1 MWKYIVKRLLLM
13 IPILLGVTFIVFFIM
28 NLTPGDPAAII
39 LGDQASAEALAA
51 MRLEL
56 GLDKPLLVRYFKYIW
71 DMLHGDLGLSYK
83 NQLSVWAQVIDK
95 FPNTAI
101 LAVAGIFVA
110 LIIGIPVGIISAK
123 KQYTALDNTS
133 MVLSLI
139 GVSMPNFWLG
149 LLLSLLFA
157 LKLGWLP
164 SQGMG
169 SGFVGLLR
177 SIVLP
182 AITLGTG
189 SAATVVRMTR
199 SSMLEVIRQDY
210 ISTARAKGISE
221 RQVTFRHML
230 KNAMIPIVTAVG
242 LQFGSLLGGAML
254 TETVFSWP
262 GLGRLMVESINSKDI
277 PMVMGATIFLAIMF
291 SLVNLLVDL
300 VYFKKNKLALVGMSF
315 IILLLVIAIS
325 TIVIDLVTN
334 KSFYNAHVIKQ
345 NLRMRLKGPSKDH
358 IFGLDEFG
366 RDIFLR
372 MLWAVRYSL
381 FMGVFAIMFSVIVG
395 GVFGSVAGYYGKV
408 TDNIIMRFMDI
419 LLAVPSMLLATAIVA
434 ALGTSLVNVLIAI
447 AISYVPA
454 FARTV
459 RASVLTVKDQEYIEA
474 AKAVGASDFRIIF
487 KYILPNAMAP
497 LIVQATLGVAGAILS
512 IAGLS
517 FLGLGIQ
524 PPTPEWGSMLSSARA
539 YIREGW
545 HITVIPGLGIMLT
558 ILALNIMGDGLRDAL
573 DPRLKN

>member
-39 LGDQASAEALAA
+39 LGDQATAEALAA
-51 MRLEL
+51 KRIEL

-83 NQLSVWAQVIDK
+83 NQLSVWTQVIDK

-123 KQYTALDNTS
+123 KQYTLLDNTS

-169 SGFVGLLR
+169 SGFVGLMR

-182 AITLGTG
+182 ALTLGTG

-221 RQVTFRHML
+221 KQVTYRHML

-242 LQFGSLLGGAML
+242 LQFGQLLGGAML

-262 GLGRLMVESINSKDI
+262 GLGRLMVDSINSKDI

-291 SLVNLLVDL
+291 SVVNLIVDL
-300 VYFKKNKLALVGMSF
+300 VYAFIDPRIKSQYKK
-315 IILLLVIAIS
+315 
-325 TIVIDLVTN
+325 
-334 KSFYNAHVIKQ
+334 
-345 NLRMRLKGPSKDH
+345 
-358 IFGLDEFG
+358 
-366 RDIFLR
+366 
-372 MLWAVRYSL
+372 
-381 FMGVFAIMFSVIVG
+381 
-395 GVFGSVAGYYGKV
+395 AG
-408 TDNIIMRFMDI
+408 
-419 LLAVPSMLLATAIVA
+419 
-434 ALGTSLVNVLIAI
+434 VNV
-447 AISYVPA
+447 
-454 FARTV
+454 RK
-459 RASVLTVKDQEYIEA
+459 VK
-474 AKAVGASDFRIIF
+474 V
-487 KYILPNAMAP
+487 
-497 LIVQATLGVAGAILS
+497 
-512 IAGLS
+512 
-517 FLGLGIQ
+517 
-524 PPTPEWGSMLSSARA
+524 
-539 YIREGW
+539 
-545 HITVIPGLGIMLT
+545 
-558 ILALNIMGDGLRDAL
+558 
-573 DPRLKN
+573 

>member
-1 MWKYIVKRLLLM
+1 MWKYILKRLLLM

-51 MRLEL
+51 KRIEL
-56 GLDKPLLVRYFKYIW
+56 GLDKPLLVRYFTYIW

-83 NQLSVWAQVIDK
+83 NQLSVWDQVIDK

-101 LAVAGIFVA
+101 LAVAGILVA
-110 LIIGIPVGIISAK
+110 LVIGIPVGIISAK

-177 SIVLP
+177 SIILP
-182 AITLGTG
+182 ALTLGTG

-221 RQVTFRHML
+221 KQVTRRHML

-242 LQFGSLLGGAML
+242 LQFGQLLGGAML

-262 GLGRLMVESINSKDI
+262 GLGRLMVDSINSKDI

-291 SLVNLLVDL
+291 SVVNLLVDL
-300 VYFKKNKLALVGMSF
+300 VYAF
-315 IILLLVIAIS
+315 I
-325 TIVIDLVTN
+325 
-334 KSFYNAHVIKQ
+334 
-345 NLRMRLKGPSKDH
+345 
-358 IFGLDEFG
+358 
-366 RDIFLR
+366 
-372 MLWAVRYSL
+372 
-381 FMGVFAIMFSVIVG
+381 
-395 GVFGSVAGYYGKV
+395 
-408 TDNIIMRFMDI
+408 
-419 LLAVPSMLLATAIVA
+419 
-434 ALGTSLVNVLIAI
+434 
-447 AISYVPA
+447 
-454 FARTV
+454 
-459 RASVLTVKDQEYIEA
+459 
-474 AKAVGASDFRIIF
+474 
-487 KYILPNAMAP
+487 
-497 LIVQATLGVAGAILS
+497 
-512 IAGLS
+512 
-517 FLGLGIQ
+517 
-524 PPTPEWGSMLSSARA
+524 
-539 YIREGW
+539 
-545 HITVIPGLGIMLT
+545 
-558 ILALNIMGDGLRDAL
+558 
-573 DPRLKN
+573 DPRIKSQYSKAGFKPRRVKV